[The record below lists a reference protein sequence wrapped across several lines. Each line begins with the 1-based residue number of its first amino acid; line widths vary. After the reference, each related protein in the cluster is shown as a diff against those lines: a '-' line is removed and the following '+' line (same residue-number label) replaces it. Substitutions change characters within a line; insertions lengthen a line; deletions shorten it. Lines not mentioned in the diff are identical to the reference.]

1 VIRLGQ
7 IGLVVAAAAALACG
21 SKSTTT
27 GGDKPKVAVSIF
39 PIYDLTKRIAGDRLN
54 VVLVLPAGQSEHGY
68 DPTPKEIA
76 ALEGS
81 KLGIA
86 VGLEMDRWVENIM
99 KSAGNPPVFRV
110 GEKVQTI
117 PIDVEP
123 ISDEALKAHDHG
135 HHDDHDKKAGSAAKK
150 DDHDDHDHD
159 KKGSAAKKDD
169 KKAAKDD
176 HDDHDHDKKGSAA
189 KPDDKKGSAAKTDMR
204 RSVGPVTALKVHSGV
219 VAPSPPAGARM
230 L

>member
-1 VIRLGQ
+1 MRRLVWV
-7 IGLVVAAAAALACG
+7 LLAIVLASCG
-21 SKSTTT
+21 GKKAGS
-27 GGDKPKVAVSIF
+27 GKPKVAVSIF
-39 PIYDLTKRIAGDRLN
+39 PLYDITKRIAGDRLD

-99 KSAGNPPVFRV
+99 KSAGNPPVFRI

-123 ISDEALKAHDHG
+123 ISD
-135 HHDDHDKKAGSAAKK
+135 AAI
-150 DDHDDHDHD
+150 H
-159 KKGSAAKKDD
+159 
-169 KKAAKDD
+169 
-176 HDDHDHDKKGSAA
+176 
-189 KPDDKKGSAAKTDMR
+189 
-204 RSVGPVTALKVHSGV
+204 
-219 VAPSPPAGARM
+219 
-230 L
+230 